1 MLEQL
6 FSEQN
11 QEVPES
17 KEYMAR
23 STKRRKMDSGHD
35 FDDEDGGPFSNAH
48 GQSKRGGTGYAGD
61 QKEDVCLQVA
71 SALYRTHC

>member
-1 MLEQL
+1 
-6 FSEQN
+6 
-11 QEVPES
+11 
-17 KEYMAR
+17 MAR

-61 QKEDVCLQVA
+61 QKEDVCCKLLVLFTVLTV
-71 SALYRTHC
+71 SRILVS